1 MEVGVKF
8 WAYPTQ
14 EQKKILSEWMGCARF
29 IYNAKCDE
37 DHYHYVFSKQALSL
51 AGQKPKIDQAY
62 AQFKSKELSP
72 WLYEVPSQILRNASY
87 RWFEGYQRTFK
98 GLGGR
103 PKKKSKYGRQ
113 SVWLTSELFEF
124 VGNKLYIG
132 TKTRPFGILKFK
144 KHRSFKI
151 PNSITVS
158 KQAGFFYVSFCHD
171 KPMDI
176 TEPKILLDRLSSL
189 DCEDLT
195 PQVVGIDRGVVIPFV
210 ASTGEEYDFCP
221 AQKKHMAEKEKR
233 RKKYQ
238 RRLARQQKSSQRRK
252 KVKKLISR
260 TYQKTANIRE
270 DFAHKTSHQL
280 ANGAGKVFVFEA
292 LKVTN
297 MTKRPAKKWSEAE
310 NRYLPNQAKAKAGL
324 NRSILKSAWGKT
336 VIYLTYKAKHLEKL
350 VLEVASHY
358 SSQTCAQCQHACS
371 ENRQNQADFVCVAC
385 GHIDNADHN
394 ASCVIAQRGIRAIKE
409 QRYECVVGGTPKTK
423 NGRGA
428 RKQSFGKNANGP
440 NREKPERKEAS
451 KNKNLAAYAA

>member
-8 WAYPTQ
+8 RAYPTQ

-37 DHYHYVFSKQALSL
+37 DRYHYAFSKQALSL
-51 AGQKPKIDQAY
+51 VGQKPKIDQAY

-103 PKKKSKYGRQ
+103 PQKKSKYGRQ
-113 SVWLTSELFEF
+113 SVWLTSELFYF

-132 TKTRPFGILKFK
+132 TKTRTLGVLNLNI
-144 KHRSFKI
+144 HRSFKV

-158 KQAGFFYVSFCHD
+158 KQAGFYYVSFCYD

-176 TEPKILLDRLSSL
+176 IEPETLLDRLSIV
-189 DCEDLT
+189 DCEDLAA
-195 PQVVGIDRGVVIPFV
+195 QVVGVDRGVVIPF
-210 ASTGEEYDFCP
+210 ATSTGKAYDFCP
-221 AQKKHMAEKEKR
+221 GQKKHLAEKEKR

-238 RRLARQQKSSQRRK
+238 RRLARQQKGSQRRNK
-252 KVKKLISR
+252 IKRLVSR
-260 TYQKTANIRE
+260 TYQKTVAIRQ
-270 DFAHKTSHQL
+270 DFAHKTSHAL
-280 ANGAGKVFVFEA
+280 ANSQESVFVFED
-292 LKVTN
+292 LKITN
-297 MTKRPAKKWSEAE
+297 MTKRPKKQWSETE
-310 NRYLPNQAKAKAGL
+310 NRYLPNKAKAKAGL
-324 NRSILKSAWGKT
+324 NKSILQSTWGKAL
-336 VIYLTYKAKHLEKL
+336 IYLSYKAKYLGKL

-358 SSQTCAQCQHACS
+358 SSQTCAECQYTCS
-371 ENRQNQADFVCVAC
+371 ENRQSQSDFACVSC
-385 GHIDNADHN
+385 GHTDNADHN
-394 ASCVIAQRGIRAIKE
+394 AARVIAQRGIRAIKE

-428 RKQSFGKNANGP
+428 KQRSSGKEAKGL
-440 NREKPERKEAS
+440 NRETPDRKEAS
-451 KNKNLAAYAA
+451 KKKNLVAKAA